1 MTSEICIMNTEGVVL
16 AADSAVTIS
25 KGSEKK
31 TYNTVNKLFSMDN
44 HNIGIMINGNA
55 TFNYL
60 PLELIIK
67 EYKKNLKGNQ
77 CLDINDY
84 VRQFIRFLDKFPE
97 SKTKYAELEF
107 INQYVQELGI
117 LINQESETKINTI
130 LKEKGKIEVDEVNKI
145 FIETVSY
152 YHEMVEKNRAKV
164 FEYKQD
170 YIQKNYHKLIEE
182 YVKNNYQEEY
192 INDEFVM
199 KFISFIEF
207 VIKTDLEVFN
217 HSNIIFAGYG
227 KNDVLPS
234 MVELDL
240 MGSFD
245 NQIKYVMRTK
255 QTISIENNIRASI
268 NPFAQTD
275 MIETII
281 KGVHPSIN
289 NEIIDIFMDL
299 EIDEDRK
306 KDMLS
311 KIETFQNNNFIIPF
325 LKTIE
330 HLPLVELPSVAET
343 LINITSFKKKYSS
356 NVETVGGPVDILT
369 ITKGEGPIWINR
381 KHYFDSSN
389 NLEYLIRKGDRND
402 KNNKLQLFGNRNKK
416 RRI

>member
-25 KGSEKK
+25 GGNEKK
-31 TYNTVNKLFSMDN
+31 TYNTVNKLFSMDK
-44 HNIGIMINGNA
+44 HNVGIMINGNA

-67 EYKKNLKGNQ
+67 EYKKNLEDIQ
-77 CLDINDY
+77 FTDINDY
-84 VRQFIRFLDKFPE
+84 VTQFISFLDEFPE
-97 SKTKYAELEF
+97 SKSQYAELEF
-107 INQYVQELGI
+107 INQYVQELGK
-117 LINQESETKINTI
+117 LINQESETKINAI
-130 LKEKGKIEVDEVNKI
+130 LNEKGQIAVEEVNEI

-152 YHEMVEKNRAKV
+152 YHEEVKSKRNV
-164 FEYKQD
+164 IFEYKHD
-170 YIQKNYHKLIEE
+170 YIKENYHRFIRD
-182 YVKNNYQEEY
+182 YIKNKYQEQY
-192 INDEFVM
+192 INDEFVE

-207 VIKTDLEVFN
+207 VIKTDLMVTN

-234 MVELDL
+234 MVDLDL

-245 NQIKYVMRTK
+245 NKIKYFVRDK
-255 QTISIENNIRASI
+255 ETISIENNNRASI
-268 NPFAQTD
+268 TPFAQTD

-281 KGVHPSIN
+281 KGVHPSIT
-289 NEIIDIFMDL
+289 NEIIDIFMNL
-299 EIDEDRK
+299 EIELDRK
-306 KDMLS
+306 KEMLS
-311 KIETFQNNNFIIPF
+311 KIDTFQNSYFIRPF
-325 LKTIE
+325 LNTIE

-381 KHYFDSSN
+381 KHYFESSN
-389 NLEYLIRKGDRND
+389 NLEYLNRKGDRND
-402 KNNKLQLFGNRNKK
+402 KNFK
-416 RRI
+416 